1 MAPGVRVSLLHRQD
15 PKNARVAQG
24 PLASNRVAPIVC
36 EHRLTACVDK
46 LANITMQ
53 LNGGAGHC
61 ALGQGEVLMETSEMA
76 KPPAAADARGA
87 TLLRVGRR
95 ALREPALL
103 LSLTYIAMSA
113 LGLWASYWLY
123 RPFGIPI
130 FEYMQP
136 SDILVAGLR
145 DPSYLMLVAMGF
157 AISAA
162 TAWLQR
168 WRFDHPERAA
178 RLRRHWF
185 GRLWMPRW
193 RERMNSS
200 PIARALFG
208 VVFMV
213 YLAFSLVLSYTRS
226 EAERIVRGAGQRVS
240 LVYAGAATAAPEPA
254 ILIGTTATWVFVYWP
269 QRQTAEAI
277 AQQSLRS
284 LVYPAIA
291 DTVATTKPERP

>member
-1 MAPGVRVSLLHRQD
+1 MEPS
-15 PKNARVAQG
+15 
-24 PLASNRVAPIVC
+24 
-36 EHRLTACVDK
+36 ETA
-46 LANITMQ
+46 
-53 LNGGAGHC
+53 G
-61 ALGQGEVLMETSEMA
+61 
-76 KPPAAADARGA
+76 PPAVAGARGA

-95 ALREPALL
+95 ALGEPALL
-103 LSLTYIAMSA
+103 LSLAYIAMSA

-145 DPSYLMLVAMGF
+145 DPAYLLLVAMGF
-157 AISAA
+157 AMSAA
-162 TAWLQR
+162 TGRWQR

-185 GRLWMPRW
+185 GRLWVPRW
-193 RERMNSS
+193 RERMNNS

-213 YLAFSLVLSYTRS
+213 YLAFFLVLSYTRS
-226 EAERIVRGAGQRVS
+226 EAERILRGEGQRVS
-240 LVYAGAATAAPEPA
+240 LVYAGAEKPVAEPA

-269 QRQTAEAI
+269 QRRGAEAI

-291 DTVATTKPERP
+291 DTAASAKPPTP